1 MVSSKK
7 VRNFAIANEAKDSL
21 RYDAQVAELVDA
33 LVSKTNEVTL
43 VPVRS
48 RPRVLKGEKEIF
60 LLFFIYT
67 QSKLSPITT
76 LISRTT
82 IFTNTIRRK

>member
-7 VRNFAIANEAKDSL
+7 VRNFALANEAKDSL
-21 RYDAQVAELVDA
+21 RYDAQVAEVVDA

-60 LLFFIYT
+60 LLFFIYPH
-67 QSKLSPITT
+67 SKLSPITT
-76 LISRTT
+76 LISTTT
-82 IFTNTIRRK
+82 IFTNTIRRE

>member
-60 LLFFIYT
+60 LLFFYLYT
-67 QSKLSPITT
+67 EQT
-76 LISRTT
+76 LANNYLNIK
-82 IFTNTIRRK
+82 NYNLY

>member
-60 LLFFIYT
+60 LLFFYLYT
-67 QSKLSPITT
+67 EQT
-76 LISRTT
+76 LANNYLT
-82 IFTNTIRRK
+82 IKNYNLY

>member
-60 LLFFIYT
+60 LLFFY
-67 QSKLSPITT
+67 LSAQQT
-76 LISRTT
+76 L
-82 IFTNTIRRK
+82 TNNHLNINNYNLY

>member
-1 MVSSKK
+1 MVNSKN
-7 VRNFAIANEAKDSL
+7 VRNFAIANEAKDSPKTN
-21 RYDAQVAELVDA
+21 AQVAELVDA

-60 LLFFIYT
+60 LLFFIY
-67 QSKLSPITT
+67 SHNNSPPITT
-76 LISRTT
+76 SISITT
-82 IFTNTIRRK
+82 IFANTIRRE

>member
-60 LLFFIYT
+60 LLFFYLFT
-67 QSKLSPITT
+67 QQLP
-76 LISRTT
+76 
-82 IFTNTIRRK
+82 TNNYLNINNYNLC